1 MKDSDQNLMPSV
13 EEILIGFAR
22 CVTDFT
28 TFSYL
33 TDVWIDPAY
42 QGKGLGTW
50 LLTCVRTC
58 TESMPHLRR
67 SLLFTGSWDRSVPF
81 YKEVLGMTVSAG
93 EQGVSLAVMERKGPG
108 HPSFGSDDHGYH

>member
-1 MKDSDQNLMPSV
+1 MKEADQNHTPST
-13 EEILIGFAR
+13 EGILVGFAR

-33 TDVWIDPAY
+33 TDVWIDPSY
-42 QGKGLGTW
+42 QGIGLGTW
-50 LLTCVRTC
+50 LLMCVRTC
-58 TESMPHLRR
+58 TDSMPHLRR

-93 EQGVSLAVMERKGPG
+93 EPGVSLALMERKGPG
-108 HPSFGSDDHGYH
+108 HPSFGSVGHGYR

>member
-13 EEILIGFAR
+13 EEIL
-22 CVTDFT
+22 TDFT